1 MNAKGYSTR
10 DERRLLDTLG
20 RGLLKEFPNP
30 ERSGCPGPDVLKR
43 IASRTMPLAESEKWL
58 DHLTSCSPCY
68 RDFVR
73 LQAAYRQR
81 RARMIFAVAASV
93 LIVVGLAT
101 WAMLRRHNNE
111 QIARA
116 VVDLRDRSMA
126 RGTEPPPTEPPLEIP
141 RNVSH
146 LDIYLPLGSSD
157 GPYDIRITSP
167 NGKPLVS
174 RSAGAK
180 LDSGITSLEVN
191 MNLSSANPG
200 LYLFQL
206 RKPGSD
212 WNSYSLRIR

>member
-1 MNAKGYSTR
+1 M
-10 DERRLLDTLG
+10 RR
-20 RGLLKEFPNP
+20 
-30 ERSGCPGPDVLKR
+30 
-43 IASRTMPLAESEKWL
+43 
-58 DHLTSCSPCY
+58 
-68 RDFVR
+68 
-73 LQAAYRQR
+73 QADYRQR

-157 GPYDIRITSP
+157 GPYDIRIISP

-191 MNLSSANPG
+191 VNLSSANPG

-206 RKPGSD
+206 RNPGSD

>member
-1 MNAKGYSTR
+1 M
-10 DERRLLDTLG
+10 G
-20 RGLLKEFPNP
+20 RGLHDEFPNP
-30 ERSGCPGPDVLKR
+30 ERIGCPGHEIVAA
-43 IASRTMPLAESEKWL
+43 IAAHRMPLSKAQEYL

-73 LQAAYRQR
+73 LQADYRQR

-101 WAMLRRHNNE
+101 WAMLRRHNDE

-126 RGTEPPPTEPPLEIP
+126 RGTEPPPTELPLEIP

-180 LDSGITSLEVN
+180 LDSGITSLQVN
-191 MNLSSANPG
+191 VNLLSADPG

>member
-1 MNAKGYSTR
+1 M
-10 DERRLLDTLG
+10 G
-20 RGLLKEFPNP
+20 RGLRDEFPNP
-30 ERSGCPGPDVLKR
+30 ERIGCPGREIVAA
-43 IASRTMPLAESEKWL
+43 IAAHRMPLAKAQEYL

-73 LQAAYRQR
+73 RQADYRQR

-157 GPYDIRITSP
+157 GPYDIRIISP

-191 MNLSSANPG
+191 VNLSSANPG

-206 RKPGSD
+206 RNPGSD